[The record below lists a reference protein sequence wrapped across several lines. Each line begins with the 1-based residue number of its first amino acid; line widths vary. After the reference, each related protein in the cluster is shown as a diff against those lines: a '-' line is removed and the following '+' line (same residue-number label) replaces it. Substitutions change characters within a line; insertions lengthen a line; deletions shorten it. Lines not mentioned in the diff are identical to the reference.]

1 MAWDGISGV
10 TVLIYRVNWCQTGVP
25 YAMFPTEPDCLTG
38 DTGVEYASEVRVCI
52 GESAQRYDLVTQLLD
67 RLMMILK

>member
-1 MAWDGISGV
+1 
-10 TVLIYRVNWCQTGVP
+10 
-25 YAMFPTEPDCLTG
+25 MFPTEPDCLTG